1 MQAEKKQKLVRMFK
15 VIGFL
20 LSVIVALSAV
30 YFAAHPSSVP
40 GALTTFRTYNANRIF
55 AEDENTV
62 DVVFCGHSGVYS
74 GISPMEIYAEYG
86 IAGYDYAQPLMM
98 PWESYKCLD
107 DLFKKQTPRLVV
119 LDVDQFFYDSPMW
132 LFKSYAKR
140 AVLTVFPFYE
150 SHLQWR
156 DGFGKPSRD
165 ANKGYVYKDGVKAYG
180 GDTKFTQTEQAYE
193 MHEKHAKYLKKICE
207 LCKARGV
214 ELALSELPS
223 RYIWT
228 YEKHNTIQRFAD
240 KYGLKF
246 LDMNTDE
253 ITEAIMFDWAS
264 DTCDGGDHLNYSGA
278 HKATRYM
285 GRWLDGNFDLPD
297 RRGDAAYAAWNS
309 DLEKY
314 REYISERVPNAF
326 GKQSLNPKRGEICR
340 EK

>member
-1 MQAEKKQKLVRMFK
+1 MDISKKKKLGQAFK
-15 VIGFL
+15 TVGFL
-20 LSVIVALSAV
+20 FALAGV
-30 YFAAHPSSVP
+30 MAALYFATHSSSVP

-74 GISPMEIYAEYG
+74 GISPMEIYAEHG

-140 AVLTVFPFYE
+140 VVLAVFPFYE

-156 DGFGKPSRD
+156 DGFGKPPRD
-165 ANKGYVYKDGVKAYG
+165 ANKGYIYKDGVKAYTG
-180 GDTKFTQTEQAYE
+180 VTEFTHTDRVYE
-193 MHEKHAKYLKKICE
+193 MHEKHAEYLVKIYE

-223 RYIWT
+223 RYVWS

-240 KYGLKF
+240 KHGLKF

-253 ITEAIMFDWAS
+253 ITAAIRFDWAT

-278 HKATRYM
+278 RKATRYM
-285 GRWLDGNFDLPD
+285 GEWLDGNFDLPD
-297 RRGDAAYAAWNS
+297 RRGDAKYAAWND

-314 REYISERVPNAF
+314 KEYIGERVPDAF
-326 GKQSLNPKRGEICR
+326 GK
-340 EK
+340 

>member
-30 YFAAHPSSVP
+30 YFAAQPEQCAGERLLS
-40 GALTTFRTYNANRIF
+40 FRTYNANRIF

-74 GISPMEIYAEYG
+74 GISPMEIYAEHG

-140 AVLTVFPFYE
+140 AVLAVFPFYE

-156 DGFGKPSRD
+156 DGFGKPPRD
-165 ANKGYVYKDGVKAYG
+165 ANKGYIYKDGVRAYTG
-180 GDTKFTQTEQAYE
+180 VTEFTHTDRVYE
-193 MHEKHAKYLKKICE
+193 MHEKHSEYLEKIYE

-214 ELALSELPS
+214 ELALSELP
-223 RYIWT
+223 
-228 YEKHNTIQRFAD
+228 FA
-240 KYGLKF
+240 
-246 LDMNTDE
+246 
-253 ITEAIMFDWAS
+253 
-264 DTCDGGDHLNYSGA
+264 
-278 HKATRYM
+278 
-285 GRWLDGNFDLPD
+285 
-297 RRGDAAYAAWNS
+297 
-309 DLEKY
+309 
-314 REYISERVPNAF
+314 
-326 GKQSLNPKRGEICR
+326 ICVVV
-340 EK
+340 